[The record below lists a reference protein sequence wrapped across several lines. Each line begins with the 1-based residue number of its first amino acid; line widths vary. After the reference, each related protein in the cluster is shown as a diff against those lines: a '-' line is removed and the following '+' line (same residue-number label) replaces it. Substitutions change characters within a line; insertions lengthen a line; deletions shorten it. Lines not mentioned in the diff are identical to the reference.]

1 MGAVWLFFNFA
12 VTGTIGGKAPLF
24 PAVMDAAPRPARREP
39 FYLRKPVEIQGTA
52 AMTTMPTARELKYP
66 MMGRM
71 PVSGATRPMAQAA

>member
-39 FYLRKPVEIQGTA
+39 F
-52 AMTTMPTARELKYP
+52 
-66 MMGRM
+66 
-71 PVSGATRPMAQAA
+71 